1 MGKDTNTP
9 KKLINRYSN
18 GLIELE
24 VQANSREQAWTEL
37 TNVGATVTHCSR
49 LVLSGTIFAIGKLD
63 GGLVQ
68 IEQLERKGWTWYR
81 YGNR

>member
-1 MGKDTNTP
+1 MNNNTSTP
-9 KKLINRYSN
+9 KKLIKRYDR

-37 TNVGATVTHCSR
+37 TNVGATVTHCSK
-49 LVLSGTIFAIGKLD
+49 LILSGTVLAIGKLD
-63 GGLVQ
+63 GNLIE

>member
-1 MGKDTNTP
+1 MGKDTSTP

-37 TNVGATVTHCSR
+37 TNVGATVTHCSKPIICDFT
-49 LVLSGTIFAIGKLD
+49 VAIGKLD
-63 GGLVQ
+63 GNLIE
-68 IEQLERKGWTWYR
+68 IEQLERKGWTWE
-81 YGNR
+81 

>member
-1 MGKDTNTP
+1 MNNNTSTP
-9 KKLINRYSN
+9 KKLINRYDR

-37 TNVGATVTHCSR
+37 TNVGATVTYCARMPISDIT
-49 LVLSGTIFAIGKLD
+49 VAVGNLD
-63 GGLVQ
+63 GNLIE

>member
-1 MGKDTNTP
+1 VNNNTSTP
-9 KKLINRYSN
+9 RKLINRYNN

-24 VQANSREQAWTEL
+24 IQANSREQAWAEL
-37 TNVGATVTHCSR
+37 TNAGATVTHCSR
-49 LVLSGTIFAIGKLD
+49 LVLSDTIFAIGNLD
-63 GGLVQ
+63 GNLIE